1 MARREL
7 ESAELSAFCG
17 SVAMML
23 RAGMPMQEAVAVF
36 AEDAE
41 GRLARAA
48 EAVGKAMEEGASFAD
63 GAEQTKAF
71 PDYAV
76 GMFRTAELS
85 GRLDETLDR
94 LADYYERQTALLTRL
109 RSTLVYPV
117 ILLLMMCVVLAV
129 LVFTVLPVFEEVY
142 EGLTGSLAASA
153 YSYVSVAGV
162 IGRVSLIA
170 AGVICVILLALV
182 VCMKG
187 KNSRQWLMGLME
199 RLWLTKEASM
209 LLAVSQM
216 TDTVATMLASGA
228 DTDTTM
234 RTASALVVH
243 RALKQKAEACV
254 SEMEQGIGLASA
266 MFRQKVFP
274 PLYGRMLLGGENSGN
289 LELTMARL
297 AERMGKEA
305 ETKICTLIDTAEPV
319 LIGFLTLSVGLTL
332 LCVMLPLIGILGAI

>member
-1 MARREL
+1 MAKKVL

-41 GRLARAA
+41 GRLAKAAQSIGRGMEQGELFAQAA
-48 EAVGKAMEEGASFAD
+48 ENT
-63 GAEQTKAF
+63 QAF
-71 PDYAV
+71 PEYAL
-76 GMFRTAELS
+76 GMFHTAELS

-94 LADYYERQTALLTRL
+94 LADYYDRQTGLMSRL

-129 LVFTVLPVFEEVY
+129 LVFTVLPVFENVY
-142 EGLTGSLAASA
+142 EGLTGSLATS
-153 YSYVSVAGV
+153 SYFYISIAVSV
-162 IGRVSLIA
+162 GRISLII
-170 AGVICVILLALV
+170 AGIVCAVLLCLALTMRSEKGRERL
-182 VCMKG
+182 MK
-187 KNSRQWLMGLME
+187 LME
-199 RLWLTKEASM
+199 NFFLTRDAAM
-209 LLAVSQM
+209 MLAVSQM
-216 TDTVATMLASGA
+216 TDTISTMLASGA

-234 RTASALVVH
+234 SVAAGLV
-243 RALKQKAEACV
+243 RNSKLKRKAEMCV
-254 SEMEQGIGLASA
+254 EQMQQGIGLATA
-266 MFRQKVFP
+266 MFQQKLFP

-289 LELTMARL
+289 LELTLEKLAQRL
-297 AERMGKEA
+297 GQDAEN
-305 ETKICTLIDTAEPV
+305 KICMLIDTAEPI